1 MKNLSVKLKMT
12 IIGVMIVAFM
22 LFSIQFSVNSMQ
34 AIDERILLE
43 EEENIRTDYDNS
55 IRQQVEQ
62 VITLLETYQAEIEAG
77 VYTREEGMALA
88 ADKVRALRYG
98 TDGYFWVDQSDGTNV
113 VLLGNDTEGTNRM
126 GTTDVNG
133 FAMVKD
139 FIQGAV
145 AEGSYFSD
153 YAYQRR
159 AEPSRCQNGHTR
171 STLSHLT
178 GLSARET
185 TSTILMHSLQHLPRP
200 HTPTPTRKSG
210 SSSQSAS
217 YLPF

>member
-88 ADKVRALRYG
+88 ADKVRALHRRL
-98 TDGYFWVDQSDGTNV
+98 F
-113 VLLGNDTEGTNRM
+113 LG
-126 GTTDVNG
+126 
-133 FAMVKD
+133 
-139 FIQGAV
+139 
-145 AEGSYFSD
+145 
-153 YAYQRR
+153 
-159 AEPSRCQNGHTR
+159 
-171 STLSHLT
+171 
-178 GLSARET
+178 
-185 TSTILMHSLQHLPRP
+185 
-200 HTPTPTRKSG
+200 
-210 SSSQSAS
+210 
-217 YLPF
+217 

>member
-139 FIQGAV
+139 FIQV
-145 AEGSYFSD
+145 
-153 YAYQRR
+153 R
-159 AEPSRCQNGHTR
+159 
-171 STLSHLT
+171 
-178 GLSARET
+178 
-185 TSTILMHSLQHLPRP
+185 
-200 HTPTPTRKSG
+200 
-210 SSSQSAS
+210 
-217 YLPF
+217 